1 MAPASPT
8 EAPPPRFA
16 LGELLAPDVRRT
28 VGILAALW
36 FLTSLVN
43 FGLTNWVP
51 SIYVSQFHLPVS
63 TALWF
68 SSIAILFVLFVPM
81 LLGAL
86 MDRIGRR
93 PLAIAG
99 TLAGGIVLSS
109 LLLVGPDV
117 PLVVTLVA
125 LGHTGIGVG
134 TVILWPYS
142 AEAFPTRIR
151 AAALG
156 LCSSLARGA
165 SMVTP
170 ILVGGL
176 IAKTGSVEPVFAL
189 FGALGL
195 IVAAIWTFATR
206 ETKGVKIDEVTA

>member
-1 MAPASPT
+1 
-8 EAPPPRFA
+8 
-16 LGELLAPDVRRT
+16 V
-28 VGILAALW
+28 
-36 FLTSLVN
+36 
-43 FGLTNWVP
+43 
-51 SIYVSQFHLPVS
+51 
-63 TALWF
+63 
-68 SSIAILFVLFVPM
+68 
-81 LLGAL
+81 
-86 MDRIGRR
+86 
-93 PLAIAG
+93 
-99 TLAGGIVLSS
+99 VLSS
-109 LLLVGPDV
+109 LLLVGSDV
-117 PLVVTLVA
+117 PLVVALVA

-151 AAALG
+151 ATALG

-195 IVAAIWTFATR
+195 VVAAIWTFGTR
-206 ETKGVKIDEVTA
+206 ETKGVRIDEVTG